1 MTHISLVPLKG
12 QIYCPPGCI
21 VKVQGVGDIQCEHA
35 LQSSCEHALQSSCEH
50 GLQSSCEHGLQ
61 SSCGICFVWC
71 LDMPDR
77 QTIVLSFN
85 YMYSVYT
92 SRQLSVQ
99 SCMICCRIS
108 CICIQAIV
116 GQTHT
121 KICMYI
127 QFAANSMMFALG
139 LYSTHTLNC
148 WMLLSNQ
155 IFELL

>member
-21 VKVQGVGDIQCEHA
+21 VKVQGVGDIQ
-35 LQSSCEHALQSSCEH
+35 CEHALQSSCEH

-92 SRQLSVQ
+92 TCSRQLSVQ
-99 SCMICCRIS
+99 SCM
-108 CICIQAIV
+108 V
-116 GQTHT
+116 
-121 KICMYI
+121 
-127 QFAANSMMFALG
+127 SMMQNQ
-139 LYSTHTLNC
+139 LYMYSGYCRLDTHQNIHVHIVCCKQHDVCPRAVQYTYT
-148 WMLLSNQ
+148 
-155 IFELL
+155 ELLDVAQQPNL